1 MTAWKQETQLLS
13 TLFTSPCQT
22 SPNSSKSCVL
32 CYPQLES
39 GLEAF
44 GKSFHFPLPTP
55 ALPLSC
61 PGLVSYEHTKWSWT
75 GSGQRALLQPPPSS
89 PGWSSSLQELLLGA
103 NLFSP
108 WRACPPTV
116 GCLEVGPPY
125 RPWEMANCLTVDL
138 LDTSLTWP
146 QSVRSNDFHCI
157 FETQHSKNRRSFAT
171 GVLVHDRKYFKN
183 NQPVTKINCHE
194 EAEIMSHW

>member
-13 TLFTSPCQT
+13 TLFTSPRQT

-89 PGWSSSLQELLLGA
+89 PGWSSSLQDCSLEQISSLHGEPVPQQLDAWKLDLPIGPEGWPTA
-103 NLFSP
+103 SP
-108 WRACPPTV
+108 WTFRTHHSPGPSRSGAMIFTV
-116 GCLEVGPPY
+116 FLKHNI
-125 RPWEMANCLTVDL
+125 W
-138 LDTSLTWP
+138 
-146 QSVRSNDFHCI
+146 
-157 FETQHSKNRRSFAT
+157 KT
-171 GVLVHDRKYFKN
+171 G
-183 NQPVTKINCHE
+183 
-194 EAEIMSHW
+194 EALPLGF